1 MPTDIL
7 SSIEDAQA
15 RLEGVAWRTPMLRS
29 EDLSQHLGIPVTL
42 KAENLQHTGSFK
54 LRGAANA
61 IAKLPPE
68 RLERGIVAASAG
80 NHARAV
86 ARAAANA
93 GVSVTVCMPTC
104 APLAKLDP
112 VRALG
117 ADVRL
122 VEDTY
127 EDAQEAAQALAEDE
141 NRPLIHPFADPDVI
155 AGQGTVGL
163 EIASDAPDTK
173 LIVVPMGGGGLV
185 SGVAIA
191 AKDRLAGVRV
201 VAVQA
206 AARSGRT
213 IADGIAV
220 KQPSELTLSLVEK
233 YVDEVV
239 AVSDDEIAQAMVHL
253 IERSKLVVEGAGAA
267 GAAAMLCGRV
277 EPPASGSACIVLSG
291 GNVDASLLAECI
303 RLGETAAGRRAVLK
317 TVVPDRPGALDAVL
331 RVVADHGANIVDVA
345 HLREGVDLHVRETLV
360 RLVIQTT
367 GREHAL
373 AIADA
378 IRADGFA
385 VDIEH

>member
-1 MPTDIL
+1 VL
-7 SSIEDAQA
+7 ASHALA
-15 RLEGVAWRTPMLRS
+15 RLVGV
-29 EDLSQHLGIPVTL
+29 PVGL

-54 LRGAANA
+54 LRGATNA

-68 RLERGIVAASAG
+68 RLARGIVAASAG
-80 NHARAV
+80 NHALAV

-93 GVSVTVCMPTC
+93 DAKATVCMPSGC
-104 APLAKLDP
+104 PLAKLEA
-112 VRALG
+112 VEEAG
-117 ADVRL
+117 AEVRL
-122 VEDTY
+122 IEDTY
-127 EDAQEAAQALAEDE
+127 EDAQEAARELAERED
-141 NRPLIHPFADPDVI
+141 RPLIHPFADPDVI

-163 EIASDAPDTK
+163 EIADDAPETR
-173 LIVVPMGGGGLV
+173 LIVVPMGGGGLA

-191 AKDRLAGVRV
+191 AKHRLDDVRV

-206 AARSGRT
+206 AERSGRT

-220 KQPSELTLSLVEK
+220 KRPADLTRQLVDE

-267 GAAAMLCGRV
+267 GVAAVLWGRV
-277 EPPASGSACIVLSG
+277 EPPAGGSACIVLSG

-303 RLGETAAGRRAVLK
+303 RMGETAAGRRAVLK

-345 HLREGVDLHVRETLV
+345 HLREGIDLHVRETLI
-360 RLVIQTT
+360 RLVLQTR
-367 GREHAL
+367 GREHGHR
-373 AIADA
+373 IADA
-378 IRADGFA
+378 LQSAGFD

>member
-1 MPTDIL
+1 
-7 SSIEDAQA
+7 
-15 RLEGVAWRTPMLRS
+15 MLAS
-29 EDLSQHLGIPVTL
+29 EDLTRSLGVPVAL

-61 IAKLPPE
+61 TAKLPPE
-68 RLERGIVAASAG
+68 RLARGIVAASAG
-80 NHARAV
+80 NHALAV

-93 GVSVTVCMPTC
+93 GAEVTVCMPAGC
-104 APLAKLDP
+104 PLAKLDP

-122 VEDTY
+122 IEDSY
-127 EDAQEAAQALAEDE
+127 EDAQQAARVLAAQED
-141 NRPLIHPFADPDVI
+141 RPLIHPFADPDVI
-155 AGQGTVGL
+155 AGQGTVAL

-191 AKDRLAGVRV
+191 AKDRLEGVRV

-206 AARSGRT
+206 EARSGRT

-220 KQPSELTLSLVEK
+220 KQPEELTLSLVQK
-233 YVDEVV
+233 HVDDVV
-239 AVSDDEIAQAMVHL
+239 TVSDDEIAQAMVHL

-267 GAAAMLCGRV
+267 AIASMLCGRV
-277 EPPASGSACIVLSG
+277 EPPASGSVCVVLSG
-291 GNVDASLLAECI
+291 GNVDASLLAECV

-331 RVVADHGANIVDVA
+331 RIVADRGANIVDVA
-345 HLREGVDLHVRETLV
+345 HLREGVDLHVRETLI

-378 IRADGFA
+378 MRAAGFD

>member
-1 MPTDIL
+1 MLASPALTEL
-7 SSIEDAQA
+7 
-15 RLEGVAWRTPMLRS
+15 LGV
-29 EDLSQHLGIPVTL
+29 PVAL
-42 KAENLQHTGSFK
+42 KAENLQWTGSFK
-54 LRGAANA
+54 LRGATNA

-68 RLERGIVAASAG
+68 RLERGIIAASAG
-80 NHARAV
+80 NHAQAV
-86 ARAAANA
+86 ARAAADA
-93 GVSVTVCMPTC
+93 GANVTVCMPADC
-104 APLAKLDP
+104 PLAKLEA

-122 VEDTY
+122 VKGSY
-127 EDAQEAAQALAEDE
+127 EDAQEAARVLAESQGG
-141 NRPLIHPFADPDVI
+141 LLVHPFADPDVI
-155 AGQGTVGL
+155 AGQGTVAL
-163 EIASDAPDTK
+163 EITEDAPDTR

-191 AKDRLAGVRV
+191 AKARLEDVRV

-206 AARSGRT
+206 AERTKKT

-220 KQPSELTLSLVEK
+220 KQPAELNQRLMK
-233 YVDEVV
+233 QYVDEVV

-267 GAAAMLCGRV
+267 GTAALLFGHV
-277 EPPASGSACIVLSG
+277 KPPARGSVSVVLSG

-317 TVVPDRPGALDAVL
+317 TVLPDRPGALDSLL

-345 HLREGVDLHVRETLV
+345 HLREGIELHVRETLI
-360 RLVIQTT
+360 RLVLQTK

-373 AIADA
+373 EIADA
-378 IRADGFA
+378 LREAGFD

>member
-1 MPTDIL
+1 
-7 SSIEDAQA
+7 
-15 RLEGVAWRTPMLRS
+15 MLAS
-29 EDLSQHLGIPVTL
+29 DSLSQALGVPVRL

-54 LRGAANA
+54 LRGASNA
-61 IAKLPPE
+61 IAKLPRE
-68 RLERGIVAASAG
+68 RLLRGVVAASAG
-80 NHARAV
+80 NHAQAV
-86 ARAAANA
+86 ARAAAQA
-93 GVSVTVCMPTC
+93 DAKATVCMPASC
-104 APLAKLDP
+104 PLAKLEP

-117 ADVRL
+117 AEVRL
-122 VEDTY
+122 VEDSY
-127 EDAQEAAQALAEDE
+127 EDAQEAARVLADTGELA
-141 NRPLIHPFADPDVI
+141 LIHAFADPDVI

-163 EIASDAPDTK
+163 EIVDALPETS

-191 AKDRLAGVRV
+191 AKARLDDVRV

-206 AARSGRT
+206 AERSRRT

-220 KQPSELTLSLVEK
+220 KQPAQLTLELVKEH
-233 YVDEVV
+233 VDEVV

-267 GAAAMLCGRV
+267 GVAAALCGRI
-277 EPPASGSACIVLSG
+277 EPPSGGAACIVLSG

-303 RLGETAAGRRAVLK
+303 RMGETAAGRRAVLK
-317 TVVPDRPGALDAVL
+317 TIVPDRPGALDALL

-360 RLVIQTT
+360 RLVIQTRDRDH
-367 GREHAL
+367 GVEIVEAL
-373 AIADA
+373 
-378 IRADGFA
+378 RAGGVD